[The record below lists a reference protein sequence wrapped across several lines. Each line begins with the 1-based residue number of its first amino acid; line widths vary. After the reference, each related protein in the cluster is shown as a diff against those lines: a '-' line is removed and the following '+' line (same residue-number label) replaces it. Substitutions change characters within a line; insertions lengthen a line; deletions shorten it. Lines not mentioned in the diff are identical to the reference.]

1 MIDRSRLDKV
11 DSFGMC
17 KVYDKWPEIAESSF
31 NMDYEPIEY
40 DKIDHIVFAGM
51 GGSGSL
57 SDVFS
62 AILSKSN
69 IHVSVVKGYH
79 LPKTVNSDTLVVTT
93 TVSGNTTETLSV
105 LNSATKQNCKVIGF
119 TSGNKMEEYCTKNK
133 IECRKIEQIHSPRSS
148 FPAFLY
154 SMLNTL
160 KPILPIEKSDVLESI
175 SHLKNQ
181 HAKISSENLSDT
193 NPAISLA
200 EWIVGIPVIYYPW
213 GLKAAAIRFK
223 NSFQE
228 NAKSHAMAEDV
239 IEACHNGIVA
249 WEKKT
254 NVQPVLIRGQDDF
267 VKTVERWKIL
277 KSFFEKNE
285 IEYKEIV
292 SVQGSIVS
300 KIINLIYLL
309 DFTTIYHSI
318 LNGTD
323 PSPVSS
329 IDFIKNHLS

>member
-1 MIDRSRLDKV
+1 LIDSSRLDKV
-11 DSFGMC
+11 DSLGMC

-40 DKIDHIVFAGM
+40 DKIEHIVFAGM

-57 SDVFS
+57 GDIFS

-69 IHVSVVKGYH
+69 VHVSVVKGYH

-93 TVSGNTTETLSV
+93 SISGNTTETLSV

-119 TSGNKMEEYCTKNK
+119 TSGNKMEEYCTKNN
-133 IECRKIEQIHSPRSS
+133 IDCRKIEQIHSPRSS

-160 KPILPIEKSDVLESI
+160 KPILPIGKNDILGSI

-181 HAKISSENLSDT
+181 QAKISSDNLSDT

-200 EWIVGIPVIYYPW
+200 EWIVGIPAIYYPW
-213 GLKAAAIRFK
+213 GLEAAAIRFK

-228 NAKSHAMAEDV
+228 NAKSHVMAEDV

-254 NVQPVLIRGQDDF
+254 NVQPILIRGQDDF
-267 VKTVERWKIL
+267 VKTAELWKIL
-277 KSFFEKNE
+277 KSFFEKNQ
-285 IEYKEIV
+285 IEYKEVV
-292 SVQGSIVS
+292 SVDGSIIS

-329 IDFIKNHLS
+329 IDFIKNQL

>member
-1 MIDRSRLDKV
+1 MW
-11 DSFGMC
+11 
-17 KVYDKWPEIAESSF
+17 KVYDKWPEIAESIF
-31 NMDYEPIEY
+31 NMDYQPIEH

-57 SDVFS
+57 NDIFS

-93 TVSGNTTETLSV
+93 SISGNTTETLSV

-119 TSGNKMEEYCTKNK
+119 TSGNKMGEYCTKNN
-133 IECRKIEQIHSPRSS
+133 IDYRKVEQIHSPRSS
-148 FPAFLY
+148 FPAFFY

-160 KPILPIEKSDVLESI
+160 KPILPIGKNDILESI
-175 SHLKNQ
+175 SHLKTQ
-181 HAKISSENLSDT
+181 RAKISSENLSDT

-200 EWIVGIPVIYYPW
+200 EWIVGIPAIYYPW
-213 GLKAAAIRFK
+213 GLQAAAIRFK

-228 NAKSHAMAEDV
+228 NTKSHAMAEDV

-254 NVQPVLIRGQDDF
+254 NVQPILIKGQDDF
-267 VKTVERWKIL
+267 VKTVELWKIL
-277 KSFFEKNE
+277 KSFFEKNQ

-292 SVQGSIVS
+292 SVEGSIIS

-309 DFTTIYHSI
+309 DFTTIYHSV

-329 IDFIKNHLS
+329 IDFIKNNLS

>member
-1 MIDRSRLDKV
+1 MIDSSRLDKV
-11 DSFGMC
+11 DSLGMC

-57 SDVFS
+57 GDIFS

-69 IHVSVVKGYH
+69 VHVSVVKGYH

-93 TVSGNTTETLSV
+93 SISGNTTETLSV
-105 LNSATKQNCKVIGF
+105 LNSATRQNCKVIGF
-119 TSGNKMEEYCTKNK
+119 TSGNKMEEYCTKNN
-133 IECRKIEQIHSPRSS
+133 IDYRKIEQIHSPRSS

-160 KPILPIEKSDVLESI
+160 KPILPIGKNDILGSI

-181 HAKISSENLSDT
+181 HAKISSDNLSDT

-200 EWIVGIPVIYYPW
+200 EWIVGIPAIYYPW
-213 GLKAAAIRFK
+213 GLEAAAIRFK

-228 NAKSHAMAEDV
+228 NAKSHVMAEDV

-254 NVQPVLIRGQDDF
+254 NVQPILIRGQDDF
-267 VKTVERWKIL
+267 VKTVELWKIL
-277 KSFFEKNE
+277 KSFFEKNQ
-285 IEYKEIV
+285 IEYKEVV
-292 SVQGSIVS
+292 SVEGSIIS

-329 IDFIKNHLS
+329 IDFIKNQL

>member
-1 MIDRSRLDKV
+1 LIDSSRLDKV
-11 DSFGMC
+11 DSLGMC

-57 SDVFS
+57 GDIFS
-62 AILSKSN
+62 AIMSKSN
-69 IHVSVVKGYH
+69 VHVSVVKGYH

-93 TVSGNTTETLSV
+93 SISGNTTETLSV
-105 LNSATKQNCKVIGF
+105 LNSATRQNCKVIGF
-119 TSGNKMEEYCTKNK
+119 TSGNKMEEYCTKNN
-133 IECRKIEQIHSPRSS
+133 IDYRKIEQIHSPRSS

-160 KPILPIEKSDVLESI
+160 KPILPIGKNDILESI

-200 EWIVGIPVIYYPW
+200 EWIVGIPAIYYPW
-213 GLKAAAIRFK
+213 GLEAAAIRFK

-228 NAKSHAMAEDV
+228 NAKSHVMAEDV

-254 NVQPVLIRGQDDF
+254 NVQPILIRGQDDF
-267 VKTVERWKIL
+267 VKTVELWKIL
-277 KSFFEKNE
+277 KSFFEKNQ
-285 IEYKEIV
+285 IEYKEVV
-292 SVQGSIVS
+292 SVEGSIIS

-329 IDFIKNHLS
+329 IDFIKNQL

>member
-1 MIDRSRLDKV
+1 LIDSSRLDKV
-11 DSFGMC
+11 DSLGMC

-57 SDVFS
+57 GDIFS
-62 AILSKSN
+62 AIMSKSN
-69 IHVSVVKGYH
+69 VHVSVVKGYH

-93 TVSGNTTETLSV
+93 SISGNTTETLSV

-119 TSGNKMEEYCTKNK
+119 TSGNKMEEYCTKNN
-133 IECRKIEQIHSPRSS
+133 IDCRKIEQIHSPRSS

-160 KPILPIEKSDVLESI
+160 KPILPIGKNDILESI

-200 EWIVGIPVIYYPW
+200 EWIVGIPAIYYPW
-213 GLKAAAIRFK
+213 GLEAAAIRFK

-228 NAKSHAMAEDV
+228 NAKSHVMAEDV

-254 NVQPVLIRGQDDF
+254 NVQPILIRGQDDF
-267 VKTVERWKIL
+267 VKTAELWKIL
-277 KSFFEKNE
+277 KSFFEKNQ
-285 IEYKEIV
+285 IEYKEVV
-292 SVQGSIVS
+292 SVDGSIIS

-329 IDFIKNHLS
+329 IDFIKNQL

>member
-1 MIDRSRLDKV
+1 LIDRSRLDKI
-11 DSFGMC
+11 DSLGMC
-17 KVYDKWPEIAESSF
+17 KVYDKWPEIAESNF
-31 NMDYEPIEY
+31 NMDSEPIEC

-119 TSGNKMEEYCTKNK
+119 TSGNKMEEYCIKNK

-160 KPILPIEKSDVLESI
+160 KPILPIEKNDVLESI

-200 EWIVGIPVIYYPW
+200 EWIVGMPVIYYPW

-239 IEACHNGIVA
+239 I
-249 WEKKT
+249 
-254 NVQPVLIRGQDDF
+254 
-267 VKTVERWKIL
+267 
-277 KSFFEKNE
+277 
-285 IEYKEIV
+285 
-292 SVQGSIVS
+292 
-300 KIINLIYLL
+300 
-309 DFTTIYHSI
+309 
-318 LNGTD
+318 
-323 PSPVSS
+323 
-329 IDFIKNHLS
+329 

>member
-1 MIDRSRLDKV
+1 MIDSSRLDKV
-11 DSFGMC
+11 DSLGMC

-57 SDVFS
+57 GDIFS

-93 TVSGNTTETLSV
+93 SISGNTTETLSV

-119 TSGNKMEEYCTKNK
+119 TSGNRMEEYCTKNN
-133 IECRKIEQIHSPRSS
+133 IDCRKIEQIHSPRSS

-160 KPILPIEKSDVLESI
+160 KPILPIGKNDVLESI

-200 EWIVGIPVIYYPW
+200 EWIVGIPAIYYPW
-213 GLKAAAIRFK
+213 GLEAAAIRFK

-228 NAKSHAMAEDV
+228 NAKSHVMAEDV

-254 NVQPVLIRGQDDF
+254 NVQPILIRGQDDF
-267 VKTVERWKIL
+267 VKTAELWKIL
-277 KSFFEKNE
+277 KSFFEKNQ
-285 IEYKEIV
+285 IEYKEVV
-292 SVQGSIVS
+292 SVDGSIIS

-329 IDFIKNHLS
+329 IDFIKNQL

>member
-1 MIDRSRLDKV
+1 MIDSSRLDKV
-11 DSFGMC
+11 DSLGMC

-57 SDVFS
+57 GDIFS
-62 AILSKSN
+62 AIMSKSN
-69 IHVSVVKGYH
+69 VHVSVVKGYH

-93 TVSGNTTETLSV
+93 SISGNTTETLSV

-119 TSGNKMEEYCTKNK
+119 TSGNKMEEYCTKNN
-133 IECRKIEQIHSPRSS
+133 IDCRKIEQIHSPRSS

-160 KPILPIEKSDVLESI
+160 KPILPIGKNDILESI

-200 EWIVGIPVIYYPW
+200 EWIVGIPAIYYPW
-213 GLKAAAIRFK
+213 GLEAAAIRFK

-228 NAKSHAMAEDV
+228 NAKSHVMAEDV

-254 NVQPVLIRGQDDF
+254 NVQPILIRGQDDF
-267 VKTVERWKIL
+267 VKTAELWKIL
-277 KSFFEKNE
+277 KSFFEKNQ
-285 IEYKEIV
+285 IEYKEVV
-292 SVQGSIVS
+292 SVDGSIIS

-329 IDFIKNHLS
+329 IDFIKNQL